1 MRQYHYSKCV
11 SYLVLGYWI
20 TLLVFTVRSHIQGNM
35 TVWQGTVRDT
45 DFSNG
50 STGNGPDVPM
60 TPASTGVEKLQPYAS
75 VPAVAHV

>member
-1 MRQYHYSKCV
+1 
-11 SYLVLGYWI
+11 
-20 TLLVFTVRSHIQGNM
+20 M

-60 TPASTGVEKLQPYAS
+60 TATSTGVEEKPQPYAS
-75 VPAVAHV
+75 VPTMAHV